1 MNNKIFISGR
11 VTGDPSYQYKFN
23 AAEDTVTDPRF
34 FDRHGVT
41 AAQHGFF
48 GFQPV
53 NPSHLTLLGR
63 PLVASRWSVCM
74 AVCLWH
80 LAGCSHVYA
89 LADWRQSRGA
99 RIENRTARLLGKH
112 IIYQDKSTRP

>member
-53 NPSHLTLLGR
+53 NPTLLTLLGR
-63 PLVASRWSVCM
+63 PTAAYRWSVCM

-80 LAGCSHVYA
+80 LTWCSYVYF
-89 LADWRQSRGA
+89 LRDWPQSRGA
-99 RIENRTARLLGKH
+99 KIEHRWARLLHKH
-112 IIYQDKSTRP
+112 IIYQ